1 MEEYSSAAR
10 RPAICERAATD
21 RSRAQTP
28 NAPERRRR
36 FCFLPADTGGY
47 VNDVHGMVSTKI
59 KFHIT
64 SQFALLHY
72 ITATGSAKTENSDSV
87 ANWDDVYNS
96 KSTCLERINNEFAFP
111 FYLAELARSAVPA
124 PPPPPAPPSARAQR
138 ELVGV
143 AAPSGGG

>member
-1 MEEYSSAAR
+1 M
-10 RPAICERAATD
+10 
-21 RSRAQTP
+21 
-28 NAPERRRR
+28 
-36 FCFLPADTGGY
+36 PADTGGY

-72 ITATGSAKTENSDSV
+72 ITATGSAKTENLRLGGQLGRRVQLQEHVLGTHKQRVRVSV
-87 ANWDDVYNS
+87 
-96 KSTCLERINNEFAFP
+96 LPRR
-111 FYLAELARSAVPA
+111 ARALRR
-124 PPPPPAPPSARAQR
+124 ARAAAAARAAQRAAQR